1 MKKYLLTLGLIALTA
16 VGTSALRAADTNAMG
31 TMAPATNAAAPAA
44 PAATNAPA
52 ASGAPAWASL
62 TNAPTTEQR
71 LESLEAY
78 FQNSDPTAPY
88 TDTNGNW
95 TANFGLG
102 PSIINT
108 NLSNSTGRS
117 FGFPGAGHNAW
128 LLTSTALVLFMTLPG
143 LALFYGGLVRKKN
156 ILSVCAQ
163 CFLITGLTT
172 ILWVICSYGM
182 IFGGTGGLHGGAT
195 PGSGMIW
202 GMAYT
207 QGEAGHDWIPGIMG
221 NPAVAWMFKG
231 VTSAPNPGYSYW
243 VSENVYSMFQLMF
256 AIITPALILGSIA
269 ERMKFKAILVF
280 MTLWIL
286 LIYNTQGHMV
296 WGVNGIMNG
305 CWNADAKIKGLDF
318 AGGTVVHMSSGWSG
332 LVLCII
338 LGRRLGFGKENF
350 APHSVVLTF
359 IGASM
364 LWVGWYG
371 FNSGSAVAGDVIAA
385 NAFTTTTIATA
396 VASFVWPMW
405 EWIVKGKPSVV
416 GFSSGAVAGLV
427 LITPACGY
435 VLPSGALWIGLIAGT
450 IPWFFCYKVKGWL
463 GMDDALDAWS
473 VHGVGGTCGAILT
486 GMFARQAANPNLAT
500 NLRKYVTD
508 SLFQPQLWEQIKTV
522 LCSLV
527 LFIVGTIIIAYITKL
542 LVGLRPTEEVERAGL
557 DEMEH
562 GEPGYHE

>member
-1 MKKYLLTLGLIALTA
+1 LNQLEPNYKTMKRILLTIALIATA
-16 VGTSALRAADTNAMG
+16 TVGCMSVRAQDTNAMAA
-31 TMAPATNAAAPAA
+31 TTNAAPAM
-44 PAATNAPA
+44 AATNAPPA
-52 ASGAPAWASL
+52 AWT
-62 TNAPTTEQR
+62 TNAPTSEQR
-71 LESLEAY
+71 LESVEAY
-78 FQNSDPTAPY
+78 FANTDPTATY
-88 TDTNGNW
+88 KDTNGNW
-95 TANFGLG
+95 TVNFALG

-108 NLSNSTGRS
+108 NLLNSQGNYVS
-117 FGFPGAGHNAW
+117 YPGAGHNAW

-156 ILSVCAQ
+156 ILSVMAQ

-172 ILWVICSYGM
+172 ILWIVCSYGM
-182 IFGGTGGLHGGAT
+182 IFGGTGDET
-195 PGSGMIW
+195 K
-202 GMAYT
+202 
-207 QGEAGHDWIPGIMG
+207 DWIKGIVG
-221 NPAVAWMFKG
+221 NPGVCWMFKN

-256 AIITPALILGSIA
+256 AIITPALIVGSIA

-296 WGVNGIMNG
+296 WGVNGMMNG
-305 CWNADAKIKGLDF
+305 CWNSAATIKGLDF

-338 LGRRLGFGKENF
+338 LGKRLGFGKDNF
-350 APHSVVLTF
+350 TPHSIVLTY

-396 VASFVWPMW
+396 VGSFVWPMW
-405 EWIVKGKPSVV
+405 EWIVKGKPSVL
-416 GFSSGAVAGLV
+416 GFCSGAVAGLV

-435 VLPSGALWIGLIAGT
+435 VLPAGAVWIGIASGT
-450 IPWFFCYKVKGWL
+450 IPWFFCYKIKGWL

-473 VHGVGGTCGAILT
+473 VHGIGGTCGAIMT
-486 GMFARQAANPNLAT
+486 GMFARQEANPNLAV
-500 NLRKYVTD
+500 NLSKYVTD
-508 SLFQPQLWEQIKTV
+508 QIFQPQLWEQFKTIGV
-522 LCSLV
+522 SLV
-527 LFIVGTIIIAYITKL
+527 LFIPGTIVCAYITKL
-542 LVGLRPTEEVERAGL
+542 LVGLRVSEEVEIAGL
-557 DEMEH
+557 DVTEH
-562 GEPGYHE
+562 GEEGYHS